1 MKQNQSF
8 IDYSCLSQDAYDAEM
23 KHEAMCMEMNNVV
36 GEFICKTYPG
46 YPWGVQTDIRNGII
60 NIFLNIGNAG
70 RAPYGVTIKLES
82 QMQLVLKKC
91 LHFSGELL
99 ERYGLR
105 RGKMDANEFGAL
117 METAD
122 FAGRIKIDE
131 SK

>member
-1 MKQNQSF
+1 
-8 IDYSCLSQDAYDAEM
+8 M
-23 KHEAMCMEMNNVV
+23 KHEAMCMELNNVV
-36 GEFICKTYPG
+36 GNFICKTYPG
-46 YPWGVQTDIRNGII
+46 YPWGIQSDIHNGII
-60 NIFLNIGNAG
+60 NIFLAAGHGG
-70 RAPYGVTIKLES
+70 RAPYGVTVKLDA
-82 QMQLVLKKC
+82 QMQIVLKKC
-91 LHFSGELL
+91 ELFAGELL